1 MCEITSKLTIK
12 TVERCQRRSGIFI
25 VNLEN
30 ISDIV
35 LLFVDFGQVNT
46 GCGNKWSLPHRVN
59 DVRGHY

>member
-30 ISDIV
+30 ISDIALV
-35 LLFVDFGQVNT
+35 FVDFEQVT
-46 GCGNKWSLPHRVN
+46 TCW
-59 DVRGHY
+59 